1 MNKAPCYQCSERYE
15 GCHSLCEKYIVYR
28 AQRLEVYKERE
39 RSKKRSIDIGANI
52 RRDITKKLREQIT
65 ARAGKGHGHG

>member
-1 MNKAPCYQCSERYE
+1 MNKAPCYQCFERYE
-15 GCHSLCEKYIVYR
+15 GCHSSCEKYIAYR

-39 RSKKRSIDIGANI
+39 RSIKRSIDIGANI
-52 RRDITKKLREQIT
+52 RRDITKKLREQIP